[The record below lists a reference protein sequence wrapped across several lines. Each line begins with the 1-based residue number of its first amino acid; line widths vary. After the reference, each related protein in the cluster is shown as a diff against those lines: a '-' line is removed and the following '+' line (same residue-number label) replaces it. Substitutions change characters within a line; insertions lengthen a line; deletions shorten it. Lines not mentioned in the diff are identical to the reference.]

1 MTTAASSQAL
11 GTPPRLYLIT
21 DRRQTGGRPLAAVG
35 AQALGAVRSGRV
47 PAQAVAVQLREKDL
61 HGNELFALATALRAV
76 TRAAGVRLFVN
87 DRIDVALA
95 VGADGVHLG
104 GGALEV
110 TDVEAIA
117 PSLAIAVST
126 HGADELGALRDEQ
139 RRNQPAKLRVNFAQF
154 GPIFETPSKRPF
166 GPPLGLE
173 RLQGAVTVAGGL
185 PIIAVGGIDRTNAR
199 SCLDAGASGVA
210 LIRAVLSDGA
220 PERALSGIFEAIES
234 T

>member
-1 MTTAASSQAL
+1 VTTPASSRAL
-11 GTPPRLYLIT
+11 GSPPRLYLIT
-21 DRRQTGGRPLAAVG
+21 DRRQTAGRPLAAVV
-35 AQALGAVRSGRV
+35 AQALGAVRAGRI
-47 PAQAVAVQLREKDL
+47 PASAVAVQLREKDL
-61 HGNELFALATALRAV
+61 HGKELFALATALRAV

-110 TDVEAIA
+110 TDVDAIA
-117 PSLAIAVST
+117 PRLAIAVST
-126 HGADELGALRDEQ
+126 HSADELGLLQGD
-139 RRNQPAKLRVNFAQF
+139 RRINFAQF
-154 GPIFETPSKRPF
+154 GPIYETPSKRPF
-166 GPPLGLE
+166 GPPLGLD
-173 RLQGAVTVAGGL
+173 RLRGAVTAAAGV
-185 PIIAVGGIDRTNAR
+185 PVVAVGGIDRASAR
-199 SCLDAGASGVA
+199 PCIDAGASGVA

>member
-1 MTTAASSQAL
+1 MTPAASSQAF
-11 GTPPRLYLIT
+11 GPPPRLYLIT
-21 DRRQTGGRPLAAVG
+21 DRRQTAGRPLAAVV
-35 AQALGAVRSGRV
+35 AQALGAVRSGRIS
-47 PAQAVAVQLREKDL
+47 PAAVAVQLREKDL
-61 HGNELFALATALRAV
+61 HGQELFALATALRAV
-76 TRAAGVRLFVN
+76 TRAAGVRLFIN

-117 PSLAIAVST
+117 PRLAIAVST
-126 HGADELGALRDEQ
+126 HRADELAALHDE
-139 RRNQPAKLRVNFAQF
+139 RRGNLGVSFAQF

-173 RLQGAVTVAGGL
+173 RLHDAVKAAHGL
-185 PIIAVGGIDRTNAR
+185 PIIAVGGIDRASAR